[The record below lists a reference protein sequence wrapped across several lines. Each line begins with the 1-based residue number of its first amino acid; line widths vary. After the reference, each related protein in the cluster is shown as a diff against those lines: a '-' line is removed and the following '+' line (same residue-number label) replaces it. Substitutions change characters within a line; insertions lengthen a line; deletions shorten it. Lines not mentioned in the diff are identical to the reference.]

1 MRSATWWPSWRR
13 PSPAVAEHAAPPSPA
28 RQVLA
33 HPLRFAL
40 ATLRAFRANQGPL
53 LAGAVAYYALL
64 SIVPLLILTVIVL
77 MRLVPEQA
85 LFDTLAL
92 YLEWL
97 LPGQSGT
104 MLDEL
109 RRFLAHREVVGWLL
123 AGTMLFFSSL
133 AFSVLENA
141 LSIIFLHR
149 VKTRQRPFWVSA
161 LLPYGFILLLAAGL
175 LVVTTTAGQLQALA
189 GQQLHVGHR
198 AWSLAHMSTGL
209 LYALGVAGEF
219 LLLSAIYLVMPA
231 ARLKLSHALL
241 GAVVATVLWE
251 GSRHVLTWYFA
262 TLSQIGTVY
271 GTLTTAIAVML
282 SLEVAGLLLLLGAQV
297 IAEYERLGVAPG
309 AAPQPLDLRPRR

>member
-1 MRSATWWPSWRR
+1 M
-13 PSPAVAEHAAPPSPA
+13 AEPAAPLSPA

-40 ATLRAFRANQGPL
+40 GTLRAFRANQGPL

-64 SIVPLLILTVIVL
+64 SIVPLLILTIIAL
-77 MRLVPEQA
+77 MHLVPEQA

-97 LPGQSGT
+97 LPGQSGA

-109 RRFLAHREVVGWLL
+109 RRFLAHRDVLGWLL
-123 AGTMLFFSSL
+123 AATMLFFSSL

-149 VKTRQRPFWVSA
+149 VKTRRRPFWVSA

-189 GQQLHVGHR
+189 GQQLHMGHR
-198 AWSLAHMSTGL
+198 AWSLAHMSAGL
-209 LYALGVAGEF
+209 LYALGVAGE
-219 LLLSAIYLVMPA
+219 LALLSAIYLVMPA
-231 ARLKLSHALL
+231 ARLQLSHALL
-241 GAVVATVLWE
+241 GAVVATALWE
-251 GSRHVLTWYFA
+251 LSRHLLTWYFA

-297 IAEYERLGVAPG
+297 IAEYERLGSAPD